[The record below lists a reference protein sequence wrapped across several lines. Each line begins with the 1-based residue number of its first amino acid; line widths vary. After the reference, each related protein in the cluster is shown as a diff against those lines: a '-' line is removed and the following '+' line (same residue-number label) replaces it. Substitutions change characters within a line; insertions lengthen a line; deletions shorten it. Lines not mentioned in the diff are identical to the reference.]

1 MAYDSKYIVLDT
13 EHGGFDD
20 ADEPL
25 SLLEAGF
32 AIYNHNWERQDGML
46 LKVMPDDGI
55 FHVTG
60 EAMAVNKINL
70 VQHAGEASCYKD
82 VKTRLYEF
90 LDHHSEGGKIKLT
103 PVGHHVSGD
112 IKLVCRDLL
121 AKRSWN
127 AKVSYRVLD
136 TGSTAQ
142 FLRARGILPHTE
154 KGSLISLCQYYGID
168 VVDAHT
174 SMGDVEM
181 TAKLMEHFSK
191 MEIK

>member
-1 MAYDSKYIVLDT
+1 MSYDSKYIVFDT

-20 ADEPL
+20 NDEPL

-32 AIYNHNWERQDGML
+32 AIYNHKWERQDGLL
-46 LKVMPDDGI
+46 LKVQPDNGI
-55 FHVTG
+55 FQVTG
-60 EAMAVNKINL
+60 EAMAVNKIDL
-70 VQHAGEASCYKD
+70 IKHAQDAASYKD
-82 VKTRLYEF
+82 VKSILYEF
-90 LDHHSEGGKIKLT
+90 LEHHSEGGKIKLT

-112 IKLVCRDLL
+112 IKIVCRDLL

-142 FLRARGILPHTE
+142 YLRARGILPHTE
-154 KGSLISLCQYYGID
+154 KGSLISLCKYYSIP
-168 VVDAHT
+168 VVGAHT

-181 TAKLMEHFSK
+181 TAKLMQHFST
-191 MEIK
+191 MELK